1 MKDFQPL
8 GLARHAL
15 AILAIALLGCGCDTQ
30 YHPQEGDVAFQSLP
44 HNPLIDT
51 IEGATGSPFSHCGI
65 LHQADG
71 SWNVIEAIGP
81 VKETPLAAW
90 EDQGRYGR
98 FTVFRL
104 KQAYRDRIPAFIKAA
119 QTYEGR
125 PYDIHYD
132 MDDAAIYCSELIYK
146 AFRTATGEE
155 LGHLQKLGELH
166 WQPYELVIK
175 QIEGGRVPVER
186 LMITPRCLSEAR
198 QLDKV
203 FEQKE

>member
-1 MKDFQPL
+1 MKNSKPFDL
-8 GLARHAL
+8 TSRAL

-71 SWNVIEAIGP
+71 NWNVIEAIGP

-98 FTVFRL
+98 FTIFRL
-104 KQAYRDRIPAFIKAA
+104 KQA
-119 QTYEGR
+119 
-125 PYDIHYD
+125 
-132 MDDAAIYCSELIYK
+132 
-146 AFRTATGEE
+146 
-155 LGHLQKLGELH
+155 
-166 WQPYELVIK
+166 
-175 QIEGGRVPVER
+175 
-186 LMITPRCLSEAR
+186 
-198 QLDKV
+198 
-203 FEQKE
+203 